1 MKKTRYQQPAMQI
14 VEIQQRTML
23 CISNGAIQ
31 VDDTSITEDGWQWQ
45 GEGMDIPDV

>member
-1 MKKTRYQQPAMQI
+1 MQI

-31 VDDTSITEDGWQWQ
+31 LDEISITEESWQWQ
-45 GEGMDIPDV
+45 EEGMNIPDV

>member
-1 MKKTRYQQPAMQI
+1 MQI

-31 VDDTSITEDGWQWQ
+31 LDDTSITEDGWQWQ
-45 GEGMDIPDV
+45 EEGMNIDDV

>member
-1 MKKTRYQQPAMQI
+1 MKKTIYQQPAMQI

-31 VDDTSITEDGWQWQ
+31 LDENSITEDGWKWEE
-45 GEGMDIPDV
+45 EGMNIDDV